1 MQLRTFK
8 IGLDNLNLARRE
20 DSFQDWVEESRSP
33 VDRQEPGVIW
43 VKDIGE
49 VVQQLLLQFF
59 AEEMRRILLVGDD
72 GLQGTQN
79 LLRKLVRKCT

>member
-20 DSFQDWVEESRSP
+20 DSFQDRVEESRSP
-33 VDRQEPGVIW
+33 VDRQEAGVIW

-79 LLRKLVRKCT
+79 LLRKLVKKCT

>member
-1 MQLRTFK
+1 M
-8 IGLDNLNLARRE
+8 
-20 DSFQDWVEESRSP
+20 EESRSP
-33 VDRQEPGVIW
+33 VDRQEAGVIW

>member
-43 VKDIGE
+43 VKDKGE
-49 VVQQLLLQFF
+49 VIQQLLLQFF

>member
-1 MQLRTFK
+1 MQLHTFK

-20 DSFQDWVEESRSP
+20 DSFQDWVEEGRSP
-33 VDRQEPGVIW
+33 VDRQEAGVIW

>member
-33 VDRQEPGVIW
+33 VDRQEAGVIW